1 MNTIVY
7 NDDNWLFPNQP
18 LKTHDISYDDIQYLL
33 NCADIDDH
41 WAEDVQKWCKIEM
54 NTQKKE
60 EIL

>member
-33 NCADIDDH
+33 NCADIDDRRAFCGERSAGGS
-41 WAEDVQKWCKIEM
+41 WY
-54 NTQKKE
+54 
-60 EIL
+60 L

>member
-33 NCADIDDH
+33 NCADIDDR
-41 WAEDVQKWCKIEM
+41 WADNIQKMVQDRDEHPE
-54 NTQKKE
+54 KE